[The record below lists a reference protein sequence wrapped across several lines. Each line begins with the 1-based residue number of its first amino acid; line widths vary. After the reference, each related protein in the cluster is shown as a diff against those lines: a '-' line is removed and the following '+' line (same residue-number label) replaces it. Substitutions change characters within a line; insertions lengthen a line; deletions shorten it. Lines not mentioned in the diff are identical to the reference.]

1 MTAFAA
7 ILRKDLTIELR
18 ARESVPAMVLFSVCV
33 FVLFHFGV
41 ARNSLG
47 GADAAGVLW
56 VTLLLATVL
65 GVSRLFASEIEQD
78 GFDAARLAGVGGISM
93 LAAKAVALFVFLL
106 CVELVAVPS
115 FAILLLAPSVF
126 NALPV
131 LVCILVLSA
140 VGFAIVGALVSALA
154 AEAKARELLVPLMLL
169 PLLVPILIASAAA
182 TKPLFELSQAPA
194 GLAKWLALLGVY
206 DIVFVLISIAVFD
219 FLMED

>member
-1 MTAFAA
+1 
-7 ILRKDLTIELR
+7 
-18 ARESVPAMVLFSVCV
+18 
-33 FVLFHFGV
+33 
-41 ARNSLG
+41 
-47 GADAAGVLW
+47 
-56 VTLLLATVL
+56 LLATVL